1 MSIFGIAKRGFG
13 AIMKGGKKSP
23 TISSVKP
30 SIHKTKKAQKTS
42 EMKIQFN
49 KQKSRTLSDRKMGK
63 KEPTLTE
70 YANRKLTTRERNEA
84 SKKMFDDANGRTKKA
99 EGGAI
104 TPKDINKNGKT
115 DDFERAR
122 AKGMA
127 KGMGKQFRDS
137 KADGGRLMKTLKE
150 AAKKAKDKRAS
161 DRMKNSRPDKKS
173 GSSTSD
179 IFKSYGKYDGKEV
192 ELKDGGKATHKTK
205 DGRTVKKGLYYYM
218 NRAKKRGTSKPG
230 KGSVTDKALRDSAK
244 TAKKD

>member
-1 MSIFGIAKRGFG
+1 MGIGAALRGFG

-63 KEPTLTE
+63 KEMTLTE
-70 YANRKLTTRERNEA
+70 YANR
-84 SKKMFDDANGRTKKA
+84 RTKKA
-99 EGGAI
+99 DGGPI
-104 TPKDINKNGKT
+104 TPRDINKNGKT
-115 DDFERAR
+115 DGFERAR

-127 KGMGKQFRDS
+127 KGMGRQFRDS
-137 KADGGRLMKTLKE
+137 KA
-150 AAKKAKDKRAS
+150 
-161 DRMKNSRPDKKS
+161 
-173 GSSTSD
+173 
-179 IFKSYGKYDGKEV
+179 
-192 ELKDGGKATHKTK
+192 DGGKATHKTK

-230 KGSVTDKALRDSAK
+230 KGSVTDKALRNSAK

>member
-1 MSIFGIAKRGFG
+1 MPIGAALRGFG
-13 AIMKGGKKSP
+13 AIMKGGKRSP

-30 SIHKTKKAQKTS
+30 SVHTTKKAQKTAR
-42 EMKIQFN
+42 MKEQFD
-49 KQKSRTLSDRKMGK
+49 KQMSRTRSDRRMGK
-63 KEPTLTE
+63 
-70 YANRKLTTRERNEA
+70 A
-84 SKKMFDDANGRTKKA
+84 D
-99 EGGAI
+99 GGPI
-104 TPKDINKNGKT
+104 TPRDINKNGKT
-115 DDFERAR
+115 DGFERAR

-127 KGMGKQFRDS
+127 KGMGRQFRDS

>member
-1 MSIFGIAKRGFG
+1 MSKYFKAYNAVKNLI
-13 AIMKGGKKSP
+13 KGSNTSP

-30 SIHKTKKAQKTS
+30 SVHKTKRSQKRAV
-42 EMKIQFN
+42 MKEQFD
-49 KQKSRTLSDRKMGK
+49 KQKNRTISDRNKASAETFDTSKGK
-63 KEPTLTE
+63 GKDIQ
-70 YANRKLTTRERNEA
+70 KRNEA
-84 SKKMFDDANGRTKKA
+84 TKKMFDDANGRTKKA

-104 TPKDINKNGKT
+104 TPRDINKNGKT

-230 KGSVTDKALRDSAK
+230 KGSVTDKALKQSAK

>member
-1 MSIFGIAKRGFG
+1 MSKYFKAYNAVKNLI
-13 AIMKGGKKSP
+13 KGGNTSP

-84 SKKMFDDANGRTKKA
+84 SKKMFDDANGRDKKA

-127 KGMGKQFRDS
+127 KGMGRQFRDS
-137 KADGGRLMKTLKE
+137 KADGG
-150 AAKKAKDKRAS
+150 
-161 DRMKNSRPDKKS
+161 
-173 GSSTSD
+173 
-179 IFKSYGKYDGKEV
+179 
-192 ELKDGGKATHKTK
+192 KATYKTK

>member
-1 MSIFGIAKRGFG
+1 MMGLGAALRGFG
-13 AIMKGGKKSP
+13 AIMKGGKKTSP

-30 SIHKTKKAQKTS
+30 SVHKTKKAQKDAR
-42 EMKIQFN
+42 MKEQFD
-49 KQKSRTLSDRKMGK
+49 KQKSRTLSDR
-63 KEPTLTE
+63 
-70 YANRKLTTRERNEA
+70 
-84 SKKMFDDANGRTKKA
+84 TKKA
-99 EGGAI
+99 DGGAI
-104 TPKDINKNGKT
+104 TPRDINKNGKT
-115 DDFERAR
+115 DGFERAR

-127 KGMGKQFRDS
+127 KGMGRQFRDS
-137 KADGGRLMKTLKE
+137 KADGGRLMKILKE
-150 AAKKAKDKRAS
+150 AAKKAKNKKAS

-179 IFKSYGKYDGKEV
+179 IFKSYGKYDGKEI
-192 ELKDGGKATHKTK
+192 ELKDGGKATYKTK

>member
-1 MSIFGIAKRGFG
+1 MSKYFKAYNAVKNLI
-13 AIMKGGKKSP
+13 KGGNTSP

-104 TPKDINKNGKT
+104 TPRDINKNGKT

-127 KGMGKQFRDS
+127 KGMGRQFRDS
-137 KADGGRLMKTLKE
+137 KA
-150 AAKKAKDKRAS
+150 
-161 DRMKNSRPDKKS
+161 
-173 GSSTSD
+173 
-179 IFKSYGKYDGKEV
+179 
-192 ELKDGGKATHKTK
+192 DGGKATHKTK

>member
-1 MSIFGIAKRGFG
+1 MVKR
-13 AIMKGGKKSP
+13 SP

-30 SIHKTKKAQKTS
+30 SVHKTKKAQKDAR
-42 EMKIQFN
+42 MKEQFD

-63 KEPTLTE
+63 KKMTLTE

-99 EGGAI
+99 DGGPI
-104 TPKDINKNGKT
+104 TPRDINKNGKT
-115 DDFERAR
+115 DGFERAR

-127 KGMGKQFRDS
+127 KGMGRQFRDS
-137 KADGGRLMKTLKE
+137 KADGG
-150 AAKKAKDKRAS
+150 
-161 DRMKNSRPDKKS
+161 
-173 GSSTSD
+173 
-179 IFKSYGKYDGKEV
+179 
-192 ELKDGGKATHKTK
+192 KATYKTK